1 MSAAGSVLDLSLAQL
16 ALALLLVGVVIAIS
30 ARQGLRIGR
39 DLVVGSLRAI
49 VQLYLVGLILAV
61 VFQAAQ
67 WYWVLLIL
75 AVMTAVA
82 AQAATARL
90 GKPLPHARGIAALA
104 LTVSTAL
111 TLAYVI
117 GVIVRVRPW
126 YEPQY
131 IIPIAGM
138 ILGSAMTSAALAGD
152 RLQGDL
158 RVRADEV
165 EARLALGFSGREA
178 VQPMARTALRAAMI
192 PTVNGMMTVGLVQ
205 LPGMMTGQI
214 LAGSAP
220 LLAIKYQL
228 VVVFMQAAATALAS
242 LLFVRLAVGRYLTPA
257 HQLRR
262 YLL

>member
-1 MSAAGSVLDLSLAQL
+1 MSAAGSVLDLSLLQL
-16 ALALLLVGVVIAIS
+16 AMALLLVGVVIAIS
-30 ARQGLRIGR
+30 IRQGLGLGR

-82 AQAATARL
+82 AQAATSRL
-90 GKPLPHARGIAALA
+90 GKPMPYARGIAALA
-104 LTVSTAL
+104 LTVSTAV

-158 RVRADEV
+158 RVCADEV

-214 LAGSAP
+214 LAGSSP